1 MGFEVFLTFMT
12 SSLVGTVTQMVEVR
26 AGKWLQLLSPLQQAC
41 LLTWELQ
48 VAGLSCLPG
57 WPDQAPFNHCCLA
70 LSWGVP
76 GLSWGLC
83 FCRAISWYLAW
94 EEFTSAAFFF
104 FFFFSTLRS
113 LSESLECRNGNTVCM
128 PCTTLPQG
136 LSGCRYVQ
144 GQLERSLPTCISI
157 CRIVSQLLI
166 CIYRET

>member
-104 FFFFSTLRS
+104 SSFFPLYAACQSPWSVEMETLRACPVPHCLRDCQGVGMCRAS
-113 LSESLECRNGNTVCM
+113 LKEVFQPASRFAE
-128 PCTTLPQG
+128 
-136 LSGCRYVQ
+136 
-144 GQLERSLPTCISI
+144 
-157 CRIVSQLLI
+157 
-166 CIYRET
+166 